1 MPAAGCQSAAKV
13 TSAAPGPVP
22 GETTDSLWLTALA
35 HNPEANG
42 REAHFWSSGRT
53 PADTKACGRP
63 ILEAGLIRELDLV
76 ASTGWIVSGCAVIQ
90 DFERFLIG

>member
-1 MPAAGCQSAAKV
+1 MPEAGCQSAAKV

-42 REAHFWSSGRT
+42 REAHSGAIAWRR
-53 PADTKACGRP
+53 GRGHVQLGHP
-63 ILEAGLIRELDLV
+63 TL
-76 ASTGWIVSGCAVIQ
+76 SWIVSGYAVIQ
-90 DFERFLIG
+90 DLTAF